1 MHRFVRTTVMVV
13 AVSLA
18 GFLLFTRTTPAA
30 DPKPSEGWT
39 LHVDAKLHIPGK
51 PDMIV
56 HHYCKGVSGGLTECQ
71 LYDSDKPDARL
82 IGVEVIV
89 SPQTYKS
96 FSKAEKSMWHYHKRE
111 IPRVS
116 ATLPDLS
123 AEEAAKVA
131 KSMEESYGKVY
142 VLWDPKHG
150 EFPTGR
156 PIISRL
162 K

>member
-1 MHRFVRTTVMVV
+1 MRRVRTIFV
-13 AVSLA
+13 AVAVLLV
-18 GFLLFTRTTPAA
+18 GFVLSTGTAPAA
-30 DPKPSEGWT
+30 DPKPSEGWA
-39 LHVDAKLHIPGK
+39 LHVDAKLHVPGK
-51 PDMIV
+51 PDMTV

-89 SPQTYKS
+89 SPEMYKK
-96 FSKAEKSMWHYHKRE
+96 FSKAEKSAWHYHKRE
-111 IPRVS
+111 ISRVS
-116 ATLPDLS
+116 ATLPDLP
-123 AEEAAKVA
+123 AEEAAKVI

-142 VLWDPKHG
+142 VLWDPKQG

-156 PIISRL
+156 PILSRL